1 MLKLFFKLLSS
12 ALALFLAAFSFLL
25 YWGPGHLPEPGE
37 YPQSIH
43 AYDMSGYDA
52 SADTSRTDS
61 IRVMSY
67 NIAYGFGMGS
77 DGTGYMPKTADQIEA
92 NVRGMADR
100 IREDGAEVVLIQEID
115 FDADRS
121 GNMDQLKMLA
131 ELTGLSY
138 GAEAVSW
145 DANYVPFPYW
155 PFSYHF
161 GRTKSGGAILSR
173 YPIVENRVMI
183 LNKPA
188 ENAWYYN
195 RFYLYRFHQAAGI
208 VVNRDTF
215 YVVNNHLEAFSAAN
229 RMEHAQ
235 SLAGYVDVLSQKHP
249 ILAIGGDMN
258 ALPVGSVKV
267 SDFNDDSG
275 DDYTGDQTMEIL
287 TSINGF
293 TEIARGADASDVN
306 PEWYTFPTT
315 VPNRRLDY
323 IFVNNRFTFS
333 APGVVQAA
341 GELSDH
347 LPVGVTIR
355 FLP

>member
-1 MLKLFFKLLSS
+1 MLKLFFKLGSS
-12 ALALFLAAFSFLL
+12 AVLLIFTAFVFLL

-37 YPQSIH
+37 YQQAIH
-43 AYDMSGYDA
+43 SYGSPSVDGPS
-52 SADTSRTDS
+52 DS

-77 DGTGYMPKTADQIEA
+77 DGTGYKPKTADEIEA
-92 NVRGMADR
+92 NIRGMADR
-100 IREDGAEVVLIQEID
+100 IREDGADIVLIQEID

-121 GNMDQLKMLA
+121 GNMDQLKMLS

-183 LNKPA
+183 LNKPS

-208 VVNRDTF
+208 VVNSDTI
-215 YVVNNHLEAFSAAN
+215 YVVNNHLEAFSSAN
-229 RMEHAQ
+229 RMEHAR
-235 SLAGYVDVLSQKHP
+235 SLADYVDVLSQKHP

-258 ALPVGSVKV
+258 ALPAGSVKV

-287 TSINGF
+287 TKIDGF
-293 TEIARGADASDVN
+293 TEIARGADASDMN
-306 PEWYTFPTT
+306 PRWYTFPTT

-323 IFVNNRFTFS
+323 IFVNNRFSFS
-333 APGVVQAA
+333 ASYVIESA

-347 LPVGVTIR
+347 LPVGATIR